1 MRKGSRVRDGHD
13 KGRLIEAPVHEAERQ
28 DEASSVRFLQILHHS
43 LIELPPIRQGVP
55 YTPLAAV
62 LGVVASEQQ
71 NRYPFL
77 DPIYASWSVLRYSSK
92 WYQYSRIYVISV
104 SQY

>member
-1 MRKGSRVRDGHD
+1 MPIRRLQPNMVVRVVECVCGGGGHIFVCKGSCVRDGHD

-62 LGVVASEQQ
+62 LGVVASEQ
-71 NRYPFL
+71 
-77 DPIYASWSVLRYSSK
+77 
-92 WYQYSRIYVISV
+92 
-104 SQY
+104 